1 MLEAGFTS
9 CLSAAS
15 AKKRLDIVLR
25 NAVDRGEFPGPRM
38 LAASPEMT
46 VTGGL
51 GDVRLPHLYRENF
64 AVILDGADE
73 FRRFAR
79 EMCRDGADTLKI
91 NVSGDAGTPAAPADS
106 TVMSEAE
113 IHAVCDVAHDFG
125 KRVAA
130 HVRSAESVKRCLRFG
145 VPILYHATLLDQ
157 EAKDMLAAARDTVFV
172 APTLGNLYATLYE
185 AAAWGMSV
193 EAGRARGLE
202 HELEQ
207 GIETMKDLRR
217 RGVRILPGGDYGFA
231 WNPIGANARDIE
243 HFVKLLG
250 FPPMEAILAAT
261 KLGGEIMMRGHELGQ
276 VRPGYLADLLLVDG
290 DPLADVAL
298 LRQRERL
305 RMVIKGGV
313 VCTMRE
319 C

>member
-1 MLEAGFTS
+1 
-9 CLSAAS
+9 
-15 AKKRLDIVLR
+15 
-25 NAVDRGEFPGPRM
+25 
-38 LAASPEMT
+38 
-46 VTGGL
+46 
-51 GDVRLPHLYRENF
+51 
-64 AVILDGADE
+64 
-73 FRRFAR
+73 
-79 EMCRDGADTLKI
+79 
-91 NVSGDAGTPAAPADS
+91 
-106 TVMSEAE
+106 
-113 IHAVCDVAHDFG
+113 
-125 KRVAA
+125 
-130 HVRSAESVKRCLRFG
+130 
-145 VPILYHATLLDQ
+145 
-157 EAKDMLAAARDTVFV
+157 
-172 APTLGNLYATLYE
+172 
-185 AAAWGMSV
+185 MSV